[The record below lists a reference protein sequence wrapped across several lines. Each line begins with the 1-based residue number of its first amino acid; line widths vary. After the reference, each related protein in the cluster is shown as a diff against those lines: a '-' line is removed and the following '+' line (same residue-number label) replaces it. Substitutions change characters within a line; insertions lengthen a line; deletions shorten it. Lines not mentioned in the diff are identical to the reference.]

1 MLQQHYTNPIDVT
14 AVDVATLTAATA
26 TIDVAAYSL
35 THPAVIAALIA
46 RARAGVKIRLYLDR
60 TELEAEA
67 RGNPTLSNS
76 PLGPLLTTP
85 GVQVKVKESS
95 ILMHLKS
102 YLVDGAT
109 LRDGSANFS
118 PLGEGEQD
126 NSLLLTDDTNT
137 VALFQSKFTLMWN
150 RADNLSPAQAISTG
164 HNPGHAAHHSH

>member
-67 RGNPTLSNS
+67 RGNPNS
-76 PLGPLLTTP
+76 ATAHSGHCSPHPAC
-85 GVQVKVKESS
+85 
-95 ILMHLKS
+95 KS
-102 YLVDGAT
+102 
-109 LRDGSANFS
+109 R
-118 PLGEGEQD
+118 
-126 NSLLLTDDTNT
+126 
-137 VALFQSKFTLMWN
+137 SK
-150 RADNLSPAQAISTG
+150 RAAF
-164 HNPGHAAHHSH
+164 